1 MSEGLAHTTVLLHEA
16 VEALAIKPDGIY
28 VDGTFG
34 RGGHSA
40 RILEQL
46 GNEGRLIALDKDPA
60 AVAAGKAWRDA
71 RFRVVHRGFAHLAE
85 VLREQGVER
94 VDGATRRCEASGAG
108 TPSSTF
114 SRTGGLCP
122 TVSKVDGILLDLGV
136 SSPQLDDAKRGFSFR
151 FDAPLDMRM
160 DTSSG
165 MTAAEWLATVD
176 EGLLAEVIRDYG
188 EERFAK
194 QIARAVVA
202 ARATE
207 PIHTTRQLVELAGKA
222 VRTREAGQN
231 PATRTFQAIRIYLNR
246 ELEELARVLPECVTH
261 LKAGGRLVVISF
273 HSLEDRIVKHFM
285 RDMAEG
291 DKLPRNVPIRASEV
305 PQGRLHLIGK
315 AMRATEAEVQTNP
328 RARSAVMQPAQR
340 SDVA

>member
-1 MSEGLAHTTVLLHEA
+1 MELVHTTVLLNEA

-40 RILEQL
+40 LILERL
-46 GNEGRLIALDKDPA
+46 GGNGRLIALDKDPA
-60 AVAAGKAWRDA
+60 AVAVGKTWRDV
-71 RFRVVHRGFAHLAE
+71 RFQIVHRGFAHLAE
-85 VLREQGVER
+85 VLREQEVE
-94 VDGATRRCEASGAG
+94 
-108 TPSSTF
+108 
-114 SRTGGLCP
+114 
-122 TVSKVDGILLDLGV
+122 KVDGILLDLGV
-136 SSPQLDDAKRGFSFR
+136 SSPQLDDAARGFSFR

-160 DTSSG
+160 DVSSG
-165 MTAAEWLATVD
+165 MTAAQWLATVD

-202 ARATE
+202 ARAIE
-207 PIHTTRQLVELAGKA
+207 PILTTRQLVELVGKA

-231 PATRTFQAIRIYLNR
+231 PATRTFQAIRIYLNQ

-261 LKAGGRLVVISF
+261 LKVGGRLVAISF
-273 HSLEDRIVKHFM
+273 HSLEDRIVKHFL

-291 DKLPRNVPIRASEV
+291 DKLPRGVPIRASEV
-305 PQGRLHLIGK
+305 PQGKMNLIGK
-315 AMRATEAEVQTNP
+315 AVRAGEAERQTNP
-328 RARSAVMQPAQR
+328 RARSAVMRVAER

>member
-1 MSEGLAHTTVLLHEA
+1 VSGGLAHTTVLLNEA
-16 VEALAIKPDGIY
+16 VEALAVKPDGIY

-46 GNEGRLIALDKDPA
+46 GGNGRLIALDKDPA
-60 AVAAGKAWRDA
+60 AVAAGREWRDA
-71 RFRVVHRGFAHLAE
+71 RFRIVHRGFAQLAE
-85 VLREQGVER
+85 VLREQDV
-94 VDGATRRCEASGAG
+94 AS
-108 TPSSTF
+108 
-114 SRTGGLCP
+114 
-122 TVSKVDGILLDLGV
+122 VDGILLDLGV

-246 ELEELARVLPECVTH
+246 ELEELARVLPECVT
-261 LKAGGRLVVISF
+261 LLRTGGRLVVISF
-273 HSLEDRIVKHFM
+273 HSLEDRMVKHFM

-305 PQGRLHLIGK
+305 PRGRLRLIGK

-328 RARSAVMQPAQR
+328 RARSAVMRVAER